1 MRHTPIYRP
10 ILQKALAASWR
21 HRELWIVGA
30 LAGLAGTGSIIN
42 DVLTQARAARSISEG
57 GSFGIPDGA
66 ASLTT
71 ALKDVLIAGP
81 EAAIGGILLIAFG
94 AALLVLTIVASQQI
108 LLRAAH
114 RAATNA
120 KPLNAKEFLIDL
132 AHPRFLRI
140 FTLDVFFKLISFN
153 LMIGSAFLLVGLHSD
168 WPLFDALFGAIFSAA
183 ALVAALVLNI
193 LCMVSLITIARDDA
207 TVPQAV
213 VQSWR
218 IFAKHP
224 FVYLEMSA
232 MLFAINFVISL
243 AYLAAAL
250 LLFAGST
257 PLFALALESESVALF
272 YALSF
277 ALVMSGALLSIGF
290 AGFTTT
296 FTYSTWVE
304 LVLKAQKTK
313 ITTRAVAH
321 GKHFLTLFS

>member
-21 HRELWIVGA
+21 HRELWLVGA

-42 DVLTQARAARSISEG
+42 DALTQARAARSLSEG
-57 GSFGIPDGA
+57 GLLGIPAGA
-66 ASLTT
+66 TALAST
-71 ALKDVLIAGP
+71 LKDVLLAGP
-81 EAAIGGILLIAFG
+81 QAAVGGILLIAFG
-94 AALLVLTIVASQQI
+94 VAFLLLTIVASQQI

-114 RAATNA
+114 RAAINA
-120 KPLNAKEFLIDL
+120 KPLSAKEFLLDL

-153 LMIGSAFLLVGLHSD
+153 LMVASAYLLITLNSP
-168 WPLFDALFGAIFSAA
+168 WPILDALFGAIFSAST
-183 ALVAALVLNI
+183 LVAALVLNI
-193 LCMVSLITIARDDA
+193 LCMISLITIARDDA
-207 TVPQAV
+207 TVPQSLH
-213 VQSWR
+213 QSWR
-218 IFAKHP
+218 IFSKHP

-257 PLFALALESESVALF
+257 PLFALALEAESVSLF

-277 ALVMSGALLSIGF
+277 ALVLSGALLSIGF

-304 LVLKAQKTK
+304 LVIKAQKTK
-313 ITTRAVAH
+313 IVTRTVAH